1 MATFGAF
8 VVAGWM
14 PLIPY
19 LLAVSP
25 AFPIAVAVTG
35 CAFFAVGASRSL
47 VVDRGWPRAGAEMF
61 AVGML
66 AAGVAFGVG
75 RLLEGVA

>member
-1 MATFGAF
+1 M
-8 VVAGWM
+8 
-14 PLIPY
+14 IPH

-25 AFPIAVAVTG
+25 AFPVAVGVTG

-47 VVDRGWPRAGAEMF
+47 VVDRGRPRAGAGML
-61 AVGML
+61 AVDVL

-75 RLLEGVA
+75 RLPDDVA